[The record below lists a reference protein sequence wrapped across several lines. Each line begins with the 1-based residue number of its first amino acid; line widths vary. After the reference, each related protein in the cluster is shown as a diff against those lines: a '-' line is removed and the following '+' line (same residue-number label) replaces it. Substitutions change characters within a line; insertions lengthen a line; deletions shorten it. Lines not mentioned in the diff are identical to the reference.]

1 VRTLS
6 GGCWFLQTRCLSWPR
21 TNSNEL
27 SQLIFHELVT
37 IHTAKLR
44 VVWCKRWD
52 HFYFLNIN
60 ICRLTSMSSDIQ
72 YLSILTAIF
81 QVNLGLLLFIAAKD
95 DGGGG
100 DNWSYK
106 TCKAPV
112 KSSPLTNQH
121 PTFVEAGCH
130 SCRPTNSIKALVKFC
145 IFAELVNWIHYL
157 AKEVMFSS
165 ALVFFC

>member
-1 VRTLS
+1 
-6 GGCWFLQTRCLSWPR
+6 
-21 TNSNEL
+21 
-27 SQLIFHELVT
+27 
-37 IHTAKLR
+37 
-44 VVWCKRWD
+44 
-52 HFYFLNIN
+52 
-60 ICRLTSMSSDIQ
+60 MSSDIQ

-81 QVNLGLLLFIAAKD
+81 QVNLGLLVFIAAKD

-145 IFAELVNWIHYL
+145 IFCRTGELN
-157 AKEVMFSS
+157 SS
-165 ALVFFC
+165 PCQGGYVFVSISFFLLVSSMTYNLHN